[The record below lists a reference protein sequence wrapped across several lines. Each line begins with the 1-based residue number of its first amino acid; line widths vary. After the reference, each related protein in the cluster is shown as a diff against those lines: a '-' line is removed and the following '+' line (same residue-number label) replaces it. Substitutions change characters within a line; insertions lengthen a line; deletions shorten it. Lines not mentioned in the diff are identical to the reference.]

1 MPGAAAEKH
10 DELAGSILC
19 MGNPL
24 LDISAVVDQAFLDK
38 WDLKMN
44 NAILAEEKH
53 VPLYQEMIDNFKVEY
68 VAGGATQ
75 NSARVAQWMLQAPG
89 AVTYMGSIGKDE
101 FGKQMKECCATDGVT
116 TQYYEDESAATGT
129 CAVGVLDGERTLCAN
144 LSAANNY
151 KVSHLEQPEMWAIAE
166 KAKLYY
172 MAGFFITV
180 CPDAIIK
187 VAEHA
192 CANNKIFCMN
202 LSAPFIM
209 QVPPFKATLM
219 AALPYMDFL
228 FGNETEAQTFAET
241 EGWETRDVAEIAKKI
256 SEMPKTN
263 DKRSRTV
270 VFTQGADATVVARE
284 GKVTLFPVIK
294 LEKKD
299 LVDTNG
305 AGDAFVGGFLS
316 KLVLGADDAECCRAG
331 NYSANCIIQQNGCTF
346 PKVPTFDF

>member
-1 MPGAAAEKH
+1 MPGSPIEKH
-10 DELAGSILC
+10 EELAGALLC

-24 LDISAVVDQAFLDK
+24 LDISAVVDQPFLDK
-38 WDLKMN
+38 WGLKMN
-44 NAILAEEKH
+44 DAILAEDKHIPMYPEMVEKF
-53 VPLYQEMIDNFKVEY
+53 EVEY

-89 AVTYMGSIGKDE
+89 AVSYIGSVGKDAY
-101 FGKQMKECCATDGVT
+101 GKQMKECATKEGVNV
-116 TQYYEDESAATGT
+116 QYYEDDAPTGT

-151 KVSHLEQPEMWAIAE
+151 KLSDLEATEKWAIAE
-166 KAKLYY
+166 KAKFYY

-180 CPDAIIK
+180 CPEAIMK

-192 CANNKIFCMN
+192 AAENKVFTMN

-219 AALPYMDFL
+219 NALPYMDFL

-241 EGWETRDVAEIAKKI
+241 EGWETRDVSEIAKKI

-263 DKRSRTV
+263 AKRSRTV
-270 VFTQGADATVVARE
+270 VFTQGADATVVAKD
-284 GKVTLFPVIK
+284 GQVALYPVIA
-294 LEKKD
+294 LAKKD

-316 KLVLGADDAECCRAG
+316 KVMCGADDAECCRAG
-331 NYSANCIIQQNGCTF
+331 NYAANHIIQRAGCTF
-346 PKVPTFDF
+346 AETPTFEF